1 MSDTSPSTKA
11 PSLFVTTRWSVV
23 LAAQDKASPDSAA
36 AWETLCRTYW
46 YPLYA
51 YVRHQGHSPHD
62 AQDLTQEFIARFLA
76 KDYLKAA
83 DREKGH
89 FRTFLRVALKRFLL
103 NEWDRVRA
111 LKRGGGQTIVS
122 FDTEVAEAKY
132 KTEPVGQPPD
142 QIYEREWAMA
152 LLQKT
157 MADLRNEYETAGKTG
172 EYERL
177 KTCLTAERGAI
188 DYAKIARDL
197 GMNEGAVRVAVH
209 RLRKRFREV
218 FREAVA
224 DTVSEANEVDEE
236 VRHVVGLLSQG

>member
-1 MSDTSPSTKA
+1 MSETSPSTKA

-23 LAAQDKASPDSAA
+23 LAAQDKSSPDSAA

-51 YVRHQGHSPHD
+51 YVRHQGHNPHD

-89 FRTFLRVALKRFLL
+89 FRTFLRVTLKRFLL

-111 LKRGGGQTIVS
+111 QKRGGGQTFVS

-132 KTEPVGQPPD
+132 QGEPVGQPPD
-142 QIYEREWAMA
+142 QLYEREWAMA

-157 MADLRNEYETAGKTG
+157 MTDLRGEYAKAGKTA

-177 KTCLTAERGAI
+177 KACLTADRGTI
-188 DYAKIARDL
+188 KYADIATDL
-197 GMNEGAVRVAVH
+197 GMTEGNARVAVH

-224 DTVSEANEVDEE
+224 DTVSTAEDVDAE
-236 VRHVVGLLSQG
+236 VRHVVSLLGQG

>member
-83 DREKGH
+83 DRDKGR

-111 LKRGGGQTIVS
+111 LKRGGGQSIVS
-122 FDTEVAEAKY
+122 FDTELAEAKY

-142 QIYEREWAMA
+142 QVYEREWAMT

-157 MADLRNEYETAGKTG
+157 MADLRAEYGKAGKTS

-177 KTCLTAERGAI
+177 KTCLTAERGTIA
-188 DYAKIARDL
+188 YAQIACDL
-197 GMNEGAVRVAVH
+197 GMSEGAVRVAVH
-209 RLRKRFREV
+209 RVRKRFREL
-218 FREAVA
+218 FRAAVA
-224 DTVSEANEVDEE
+224 DTVSEASEVDHE

>member
-1 MSDTSPSTKA
+1 MSATEPSTKA

-46 YPLYA
+46 FPLYA

-83 DREKGH
+83 DRDKGH
-89 FRTFLRVALKRFLL
+89 FRTFLRVTLKRFLL
-103 NEWDRVRA
+103 NEWDRLRA
-111 LKRGGGQTIVS
+111 QKRGGGQTIVS
-122 FDTEVAEAKY
+122 FDTNVAEAKY
-132 KTEPVGQPPD
+132 QTEPVGQAPD
-142 QIYEREWAMA
+142 QLYEREWAMT

-157 MADLRNEYETAGKTG
+157 MADLRHEYEKAGKAA

-177 KTCLTAERGAI
+177 KNCLTADRGAI
-188 DYAKIARDL
+188 AYAQIATDL
-197 GMNEGAVRVAVH
+197 GQSEGAARVAVH
-209 RLRKRFREV
+209 RLRKRFREL
-218 FREAVA
+218 FRSAVA
-224 DTVSEANEVDEE
+224 DTVSEPAEIDEE
-236 VRHVVGLLSQG
+236 VRYVVGLLSQG

>member
-1 MSDTSPSTKA
+1 VSETSSSTKA

-51 YVRHQGHSPHD
+51 YVRHQGHNPHD

-83 DREKGH
+83 DRDKGH

-111 LKRGGGQTIVS
+111 QKRGGGKTIVS
-122 FDTEVAEAKY
+122 FDTELAESKY
-132 KTEPVGQPPD
+132 QTEAPGQPPE
-142 QIYEREWAMA
+142 QVYEREWAMA
-152 LLQKT
+152 LLHKT
-157 MADLRNEYETAGKTG
+157 MADLRAEYEKAGKTA

-177 KTCLTAERGAI
+177 KNCLTAERGAI
-188 DYAKIARDL
+188 SYAQIAADL
-197 GMNEGAVRVAVH
+197 GMSEGAARVAVH
-209 RLRKRFREV
+209 RLRKRFREL
-218 FREAVA
+218 FRTAVA
-224 DTVSEANEVDEE
+224 DTVSEPGEVDEE
-236 VRHVVGLLSQG
+236 VRHVVSLLSQG